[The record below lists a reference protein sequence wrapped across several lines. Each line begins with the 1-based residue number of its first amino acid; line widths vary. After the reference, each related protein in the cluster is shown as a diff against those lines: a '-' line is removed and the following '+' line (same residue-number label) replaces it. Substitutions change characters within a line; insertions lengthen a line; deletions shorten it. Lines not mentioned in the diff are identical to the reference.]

1 MISIIKTAIITIV
14 ISIISGLLLERVKN
28 VAPRILCNIGK
39 GVAMKINNKKVYA
52 YSITVSNLSKK
63 IIHDLTLNIQSSK
76 SNLNIADAWITE
88 GLKFHASIKEDSVII
103 DIPFLS
109 KGDKF
114 SVTVYVENKYG
125 VCSKP
130 NIVLRSPE
138 NFKKLDS
145 SEKNS
150 ILSLF
155 NTDNTDKIDR
165 INRNN
170 KSSQNKKIIIAI
182 SSIMVFMIIGV
193 LLKFCF
199 EDIETNTKSHSVKTD
214 TNEKFNRETKSIED
228 GTNKNTGVKTPVKR
242 KNKNADINT
251 NISKEETNKNTDI
264 HTSREETNKNE
275 DTKSSTGKKEES
287 TDIKPKTGEETE
299 NKDKKTKNDDTKK
312 SKLKEKTNENTNK
325 KTSEDEIKD
334 KNIYEN
340 KQAS

>member
-76 SNLNIADAWITE
+76 SNLNIADAGITE

-114 SVTVYVENKYG
+114 SVTVYVENRYG

-242 KNKNADINT
+242 KNKNVDINT
-251 NISKEETNKNTDI
+251 SKEETNKKVDI

-312 SKLKEKTNENTNK
+312 SKLKEETNENTNK

>member
-76 SNLNIADAWITE
+76 SNLNIADAKITE
-88 GLKFHASIKEDSVII
+88 GLKFDSSIKEDSVII

-114 SVTVYVENKYG
+114 SATVYVENKYG

-145 SEKNS
+145 SEKNR
-150 ILSLF
+150 ILLLF

-165 INRNN
+165 INRSN

-182 SSIMVFMIIGV
+182 SSIIVFMIIGV

-199 EDIETNTKSHSVKTD
+199 EDIETSTKSHSVKTD
-214 TNEKFNRETKSIED
+214 TNEKFNREKKSIED
-228 GTNKNTGVKTPVKR
+228 GTNKNTGVKR
-242 KNKNADINT
+242 KNKNVDINT
-251 NISKEETNKNTDI
+251 SKEETNKKADI

-287 TDIKPKTGEETE
+287 TDIKPKTGEETG
-299 NKDKKTKNDDTKK
+299 NKDEKTKNDDTKK
-312 SKLKEKTNENTNK
+312 SKLKERTNENTNK

-334 KNIYEN
+334 KNINEN

>member
-76 SNLNIADAWITE
+76 SNLNIADAKITE
-88 GLKFHASIKEDSVII
+88 GLKFDSSIKEDSVII

-114 SVTVYVENKYG
+114 SATVYVENKYG

-145 SEKNS
+145 SEKNR

-165 INRNN
+165 INRSN

-182 SSIMVFMIIGV
+182 SSIIVFMIIGV

-199 EDIETNTKSHSVKTD
+199 EDIETSTKSHSVKTD
-214 TNEKFNRETKSIED
+214 TNEKFNREKKSIED

-242 KNKNADINT
+242 KNKNVDINT
-251 NISKEETNKNTDI
+251 SKEETNKKADI

-287 TDIKPKTGEETE
+287 TDIKLKTGEETG
-299 NKDKKTKNDDTKK
+299 NKDEKTKNDDTKK
-312 SKLKEKTNENTNK
+312 SKLKERTNENTNK

-334 KNIYEN
+334 KNINEN

>member
-76 SNLNIADAWITE
+76 SNLNIADAKITE
-88 GLKFHASIKEDSVII
+88 GLKFDSSIKEDSVII

-114 SVTVYVENKYG
+114 SATVYVENKYG

-145 SEKNS
+145 SEKNR

-165 INRNN
+165 INRSN

-182 SSIMVFMIIGV
+182 SSIIVFMIIGV

-199 EDIETNTKSHSVKTD
+199 EDIETSTKSHSVKTD
-214 TNEKFNRETKSIED
+214 TNENLI
-228 GTNKNTGVKTPVKR
+228 
-242 KNKNADINT
+242 
-251 NISKEETNKNTDI
+251 
-264 HTSREETNKNE
+264 
-275 DTKSSTGKKEES
+275 GKK
-287 TDIKPKTGEETE
+287 
-299 NKDKKTKNDDTKK
+299 N
-312 SKLKEKTNENTNK
+312 
-325 KTSEDEIKD
+325 
-334 KNIYEN
+334 
-340 KQAS
+340 Q

>member
-76 SNLNIADAWITE
+76 SNLNIADAKITE
-88 GLKFHASIKEDSVII
+88 GLKFDSSIKEDSVII

-114 SVTVYVENKYG
+114 SATVYVENKYG

-145 SEKNS
+145 SEKNR

-165 INRNN
+165 INRSN

-182 SSIMVFMIIGV
+182 SSIIVFMIIGV

-199 EDIETNTKSHSVKTD
+199 EDIETSTKSHSVKTD
-214 TNEKFNRETKSIED
+214 TNEKFNREKKSIED

-242 KNKNADINT
+242 KNKNVDINT
-251 NISKEETNKNTDI
+251 SK
-264 HTSREETNKNE
+264 EETNKNE

-287 TDIKPKTGEETE
+287 TDIKPKTGEETG
-299 NKDKKTKNDDTKK
+299 NKDEKTKNDDTKK
-312 SKLKEKTNENTNK
+312 SKLKERTNENTNK

-334 KNIYEN
+334 KNINEN

>member
-76 SNLNIADAWITE
+76 SNLNIADAGITE

-242 KNKNADINT
+242 KNKNVDINT
-251 NISKEETNKNTDI
+251 SKEETNKKVDI

-312 SKLKEKTNENTNK
+312 SKLKEETNENTNK